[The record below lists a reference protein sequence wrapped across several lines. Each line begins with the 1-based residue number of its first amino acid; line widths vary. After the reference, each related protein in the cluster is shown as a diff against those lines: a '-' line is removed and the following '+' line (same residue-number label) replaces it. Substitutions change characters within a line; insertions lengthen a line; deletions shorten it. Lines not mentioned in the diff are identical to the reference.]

1 MMTSIFPP
9 ALNRVSSRHRSHIPG
24 RLFCILGAVVLG
36 FWSVTGGQMTA
47 APPSYAAE
55 NALPVPRYVSLRF
68 SKVNLRT
75 GPGVR
80 YPVEWVFVRKGIPVE
95 IVAEYEHWRKV
106 RDWEGT
112 EGWVH
117 RSQLRRHRTMV
128 VTGELRSLRSD
139 PSLEAKVVAK
149 VEPGVY
155 GRIEQCEKDWC
166 RLNISDSVGWL
177 RRSEFW
183 GVYPK
188 EIVN

>member
-1 MMTSIFPP
+1 MTLIFSP
-9 ALNRVSSRHRSHIPG
+9 ALNRVFSHHRSHISG

-36 FWSVTGGQMTA
+36 FWGVTGGQMIA

-55 NALPVPRYVSLRF
+55 NSLPVPRYVSLRF

-75 GPGVR
+75 GPGVQ
-80 YPVEWVFVRKGIPVE
+80 YPVEWVFVREGIPVE
-95 IVAEYEHWRKV
+95 IVAKYENWYKV
-106 RDWEGT
+106 RDWQGT

-117 RSQLRRHRTMV
+117 SVLVSPLRTMV
-128 VTGELRSLRSD
+128 VTEEVRTLRSE

-155 GRIEQCEKDWC
+155 GRIEQCEEDWC
-166 RLNISDSVGWL
+166 RLDITGSVGWL
-177 RRSEFW
+177 RRFEFW

-188 EIVN
+188 ENVN